1 MAEAERKPR
10 NGERGFYPDHDAERR
25 AEFLRTTLEER
36 VAEGIELSRTQTRMA
51 ATIREQARR

>member
-1 MAEAERKPR
+1 MAKAERKPR

-36 VAEGIELSRTQTRMA
+36 VLEGIELSRTLTRMA
-51 ATIREQARR
+51 STLREQTRR